1 MGIKTIIS
9 FTFLGLLALTFVV
22 VLFQQVS
29 ESIAEYREE
38 HPGEK
43 ILTTTNFLAFI
54 GAMFLLWFFNVV
66 VASRFTS
73 H

>member
-43 ILTTTNFLAFI
+43 ILTATNFLAFI
-54 GAMFLLWFFNVV
+54 GAMFLLWFFNIV
-66 VASRFTS
+66 VAPLFIPR
-73 H
+73 